1 MSGGYDR
8 LSNDELERLLSRMD
22 GMQRRLD
29 ELERPTGTQIS
40 PVPVAA
46 SGGFA
51 SGASI
56 TGDTGVVWVDN
67 TNFASVA
74 IDVPRSASGRAL
86 VYVTATILV
95 NIFGGASTAGGM
107 YTYVSH
113 TTTGGS
119 TGSVTDALVVST
131 STGIN
136 NENNVSVR
144 ATAVNLVTLN
154 PGVTETIKLC
164 AAYKHSST
172 ATGLYT
178 INDMQIAVQ
187 LLS

>member
-67 TNFASVA
+67 TDFASVEV
-74 IDVPRSASGRAL
+74 DVPRSASGRAL
-86 VYVTATILV
+86 VYVTATIEV
-95 NIFGGASTAGGM
+95 NIIQGGPGAGQM
-107 YTYVSH
+107 ETYVSH
-113 TTTGGS
+113 TTTGGT
-119 TGSVTDALVVST
+119 TGSTTNALVVGSR
-131 STGIN
+131 TGGSN
-136 NENNVSVR
+136 SNNVSVR
-144 ATAVNLVTLN
+144 ATAINLVTLT
-154 PGVTETIKLC
+154 PGATETVKLC
-164 AAYKHSST
+164 AAYMHAGT
-172 ATGLYT
+172 ATGLFA
-178 INDMQIAVQ
+178 INSMQVAVQ
-187 LLS
+187 VLS